1 MENKTKLEVITPTQT
16 MINEEVEMVV
26 VPGSEGHFGVLPLHA
41 HTLSTLNRGIVTVY
55 ENNDASNEIIIDGG
69 IADVT
74 PQGCSILVERAEIV
88 KSLDKNEIEKKY
100 QFHKDK
106 ENSFENPIEE
116 KANND
121 GPLRA
126 SSVQP
131 KSVSLNASF
140 ASEFLIT

>member
-41 HTLSTLNRGIVTVY
+41 HTLSTLDRGIVTVY
-55 ENNDASNEIIIDGG
+55 ENNDASNKIIIDGG
-69 IADVT
+69 IADVS

-121 GPLRA
+121 ELRW
-126 SSVQP
+126 
-131 KSVSLNASF
+131 L
-140 ASEFLIT
+140 EFVLEQVKN

>member
-106 ENSFENPIEE
+106 EDSFENPIEE

-121 GPLRA
+121 EL
-126 SSVQP
+126 
-131 KSVSLNASF
+131 KWL
-140 ASEFLIT
+140 EFVLEQVKN

>member
-41 HTLSTLNRGIVTVY
+41 HTLSTLDRGIVTVY
-55 ENNDASNEIIIDGG
+55 ENNDVSNEIIIDGG

-121 GPLRA
+121 EL
-126 SSVQP
+126 
-131 KSVSLNASF
+131 KWL
-140 ASEFLIT
+140 EFVLEKVKN

>member
-1 MENKTKLEVITPTQT
+1 MYKRQ
-16 MINEEVEMVV
+16 
-26 VPGSEGHFGVLPLHA
+26 
-41 HTLSTLNRGIVTVY
+41 LNRGIVTVY

-121 GPLRA
+121 EL
-126 SSVQP
+126 
-131 KSVSLNASF
+131 KWL
-140 ASEFLIT
+140 EFVLEQVKN

>member
-41 HTLSTLNRGIVTVY
+41 HTLSTLDRGIVTVY

-100 QFHKDK
+100 QFYKDK

-121 GPLRA
+121 EL
-126 SSVQP
+126 
-131 KSVSLNASF
+131 KWL
-140 ASEFLIT
+140 EFVLEQVKN

>member
-1 MENKTKLEVITPTQT
+1 MENKTKLKVITPTQT

-41 HTLSTLNRGIVTVY
+41 HTLSTLDRGIVTVY

-100 QFHKDK
+100 QLHKDK

-121 GPLRA
+121 EL
-126 SSVQP
+126 
-131 KSVSLNASF
+131 KWL
-140 ASEFLIT
+140 EFVLEQVKN

>member
-88 KSLDKNEIEKKY
+88 KSLNKNEIEKKY

-121 GPLRA
+121 EL
-126 SSVQP
+126 
-131 KSVSLNASF
+131 KWL
-140 ASEFLIT
+140 EFVLEQVKN

>member
-41 HTLSTLNRGIVTVY
+41 HTLSTLDRGIVTVY

-121 GPLRA
+121 EL
-126 SSVQP
+126 
-131 KSVSLNASF
+131 KWL
-140 ASEFLIT
+140 EFVLEKVKN

>member
-41 HTLSTLNRGIVTVY
+41 HTLSTLDRGIVTVY

-100 QFHKDK
+100 QFHKHK

-121 GPLRA
+121 EL
-126 SSVQP
+126 
-131 KSVSLNASF
+131 KWL
-140 ASEFLIT
+140 EFVLEQVKN

>member
-16 MINEEVEMVV
+16 MINEDVEMVV

-121 GPLRA
+121 EL
-126 SSVQP
+126 
-131 KSVSLNASF
+131 KWL
-140 ASEFLIT
+140 EFVLEQVKN

>member
-88 KSLDKNEIEKKY
+88 KSSDKNEIEKKY

-121 GPLRA
+121 EL
-126 SSVQP
+126 
-131 KSVSLNASF
+131 KWL
-140 ASEFLIT
+140 EFVLEQVKN

>member
-41 HTLSTLNRGIVTVY
+41 HTLSTLDRGIVTVY
-55 ENNDASNEIIIDGG
+55 ENNDASNKIIIDGG

-100 QFHKDK
+100 QFHKEK

-121 GPLRA
+121 AVSYTHLRA
-126 SSVQP
+126 H
-131 KSVSLNASF
+131 
-140 ASEFLIT
+140 ETG

>member
-55 ENNDASNEIIIDGG
+55 ENNNASNEIIIDGG
-69 IADVT
+69 IAHVS
-74 PQGCSILVERAEIV
+74 PQGCSILVVRAEIV

-121 GPLRA
+121 EL
-126 SSVQP
+126 
-131 KSVSLNASF
+131 KWL
-140 ASEFLIT
+140 EFVLEQVKN

>member
-41 HTLSTLNRGIVTVY
+41 HTLSTLDRGIVTVY
-55 ENNDASNEIIIDGG
+55 ENNYASNEIIIDGG

-121 GPLRA
+121 EI
-126 SSVQP
+126 
-131 KSVSLNASF
+131 KWF
-140 ASEFLIT
+140 EFVLEKVKN

>member
-88 KSLDKNEIEKKY
+88 KGLDKNEIETKY

-121 GPLRA
+121 EL
-126 SSVQP
+126 
-131 KSVSLNASF
+131 KWL
-140 ASEFLIT
+140 EFVLEQVKN

>member
-41 HTLSTLNRGIVTVY
+41 HTLSTLDRGIVTVY

-116 KANND
+116 KAYND
-121 GPLRA
+121 EL
-126 SSVQP
+126 
-131 KSVSLNASF
+131 KWL
-140 ASEFLIT
+140 EFVLEQVKN

>member
-26 VPGSEGHFGVLPLHA
+26 VPGSEGHFGVLPLRA

-74 PQGCSILVERAEIV
+74 PQGCSILVERAEIA

-121 GPLRA
+121 EL
-126 SSVQP
+126 
-131 KSVSLNASF
+131 KWL
-140 ASEFLIT
+140 EFVLEQVKN

>member
-41 HTLSTLNRGIVTVY
+41 HTLSTLDRGIVTVY

-116 KANND
+116 KANSD
-121 GPLRA
+121 EL
-126 SSVQP
+126 QW
-131 KSVSLNASF
+131 F
-140 ASEFLIT
+140 EFVLEQVKN

>member
-41 HTLSTLNRGIVTVY
+41 HTLSTLDRGIVTVY

-88 KSLDKNEIEKKY
+88 KSLDKNEIERKY

-121 GPLRA
+121 EL
-126 SSVQP
+126 
-131 KSVSLNASF
+131 KWL
-140 ASEFLIT
+140 EFVLEQVKN

>member
-55 ENNDASNEIIIDGG
+55 ENNDVSNEIIIDGG

-121 GPLRA
+121 EL
-126 SSVQP
+126 
-131 KSVSLNASF
+131 KWL
-140 ASEFLIT
+140 EFVLEQVKN

>member
-106 ENSFENPIEE
+106 EKSFENPIEE

-121 GPLRA
+121 ELRW
-126 SSVQP
+126 
-131 KSVSLNASF
+131 L
-140 ASEFLIT
+140 EFVLEQVKN

>member
-41 HTLSTLNRGIVTVY
+41 HTLSTLDRGIVTVY

-88 KSLDKNEIEKKY
+88 KSLDKNKIEKKY
-100 QFHKDK
+100 QFYKDK

-121 GPLRA
+121 EL
-126 SSVQP
+126 
-131 KSVSLNASF
+131 KWL
-140 ASEFLIT
+140 EFVLEEVKN

>member
-106 ENSFENPIEE
+106 KNSFENPIEE

-121 GPLRA
+121 EL
-126 SSVQP
+126 
-131 KSVSLNASF
+131 KWL
-140 ASEFLIT
+140 EFVLEQVKN

>member
-16 MINEEVEMVV
+16 MISEEVEMVV

-41 HTLSTLNRGIVTVY
+41 HTLSTLDRGIVTVY
-55 ENNDASNEIIIDGG
+55 ENNDVSNEIIIDGG

-74 PQGCSILVERAEIV
+74 PQGCSILVERAEIA

-121 GPLRA
+121 EL
-126 SSVQP
+126 
-131 KSVSLNASF
+131 KWL
-140 ASEFLIT
+140 EFVLEQVKN

>member
-88 KSLDKNEIEKKY
+88 KSLDKNEIEKRY

-116 KANND
+116 KANSD
-121 GPLRA
+121 EL
-126 SSVQP
+126 QW
-131 KSVSLNASF
+131 F
-140 ASEFLIT
+140 EFVLEQVKN

>member
-41 HTLSTLNRGIVTVY
+41 HTLSTLDRGIVTVY
-55 ENNDASNEIIIDGG
+55 ENNDPSNKIIIDGG

-88 KSLDKNEIEKKY
+88 KSLDKNEIAKKY

-121 GPLRA
+121 EL
-126 SSVQP
+126 
-131 KSVSLNASF
+131 KWL
-140 ASEFLIT
+140 EFVLEQVKN

>member
-121 GPLRA
+121 ELKWLEF
-126 SSVQP
+126 VLEQV
-131 KSVSLNASF
+131 KS
-140 ASEFLIT
+140 

>member
-16 MINEEVEMVV
+16 MMNEEVEMVV

-41 HTLSTLNRGIVTVY
+41 HTLSTLDRGIVTVY

-116 KANND
+116 KANNEE
-121 GPLRA
+121 L
-126 SSVQP
+126 
-131 KSVSLNASF
+131 KWLEFSLLYTSQSPRDAT
-140 ASEFLIT
+140 L

>member
-16 MINEEVEMVV
+16 MFNEEVEMVV

-74 PQGCSILVERAEIV
+74 PQGCSILVERAEIA

-121 GPLRA
+121 EL
-126 SSVQP
+126 
-131 KSVSLNASF
+131 KWL
-140 ASEFLIT
+140 EFVLEQVKN

>member
-41 HTLSTLNRGIVTVY
+41 HTLSTLDRGIVTVY
-55 ENNDASNEIIIDGG
+55 ENNNASNEIIIDGG

-88 KSLDKNEIEKKY
+88 KSLDKNEIEKNY

-121 GPLRA
+121 EL
-126 SSVQP
+126 
-131 KSVSLNASF
+131 KWL
-140 ASEFLIT
+140 EFVLEQVKN

>member
-16 MINEEVEMVV
+16 MITEEIEMVV

-41 HTLSTLNRGIVTVY
+41 HTLSTLDRGIVTVY

-88 KSLDKNEIEKKY
+88 KSLDKNEIEKNY

-116 KANND
+116 KANKD
-121 GPLRA
+121 EL
-126 SSVQP
+126 
-131 KSVSLNASF
+131 KWL
-140 ASEFLIT
+140 EFVLEQVKN

>member
-41 HTLSTLNRGIVTVY
+41 HTLSTLDRGIVTVY
-55 ENNDASNEIIIDGG
+55 ENNNASNEIIIDGG

-121 GPLRA
+121 EL
-126 SSVQP
+126 
-131 KSVSLNASF
+131 KWL
-140 ASEFLIT
+140 EFVLEQVKN

>member
-55 ENNDASNEIIIDGG
+55 ENNDASNEMIIDGG

-121 GPLRA
+121 EL
-126 SSVQP
+126 
-131 KSVSLNASF
+131 KWL
-140 ASEFLIT
+140 EFVLEKVKN

>member
-41 HTLSTLNRGIVTVY
+41 HTLSTLNSGIVTVY

-121 GPLRA
+121 EL
-126 SSVQP
+126 
-131 KSVSLNASF
+131 KWL
-140 ASEFLIT
+140 EFVLEQVKN

>member
-41 HTLSTLNRGIVTVY
+41 HTLSTLDRGIVTVY

-106 ENSFENPIEE
+106 EDSFENPIEE

-121 GPLRA
+121 ELRW
-126 SSVQP
+126 
-131 KSVSLNASF
+131 L
-140 ASEFLIT
+140 EFVLEQVKN

>member
-41 HTLSTLNRGIVTVY
+41 HTLSTLNRGIVTVF
-55 ENNDASNEIIIDGG
+55 ENNDSSNEIIIDGG

-121 GPLRA
+121 EL
-126 SSVQP
+126 
-131 KSVSLNASF
+131 KWL
-140 ASEFLIT
+140 EFVLEQVKN